1 MISVQPSHRAP
12 AQQVHGNSMHP
23 KVRAV
28 LERGL
33 GTEWTSADVQDLL
46 GLSDRAAHYLF
57 SSGMLHITRYPSKNT
72 TKTIRRTTGL
82 SLLFYLI
89 QNSDEITEDDAQPI
103 IKKVLPLLTNQILE
117 GVVGACKALISARS
131 SLLMAVKPNE
141 APAAA
146 KPAPTPAPKSAAA
159 AASNAPLM
167 QQAELFPAH
176 ETGAPQNHT
185 TTTTP

>member
-72 TKTIRRTTGL
+72 AKTIRRTTGL

-89 QNSDEITEDDAQPI
+89 QNSDEITEEDALTI

-117 GVVGACKALISARS
+117 GVMGACKALINARS
-131 SLLMAVKPNE
+131 SMLVAVKPAAENPKQAE
-141 APAAA
+141 ASTPR
-146 KPAPTPAPKSAAA
+146 PTKADPYAG
-159 AASNAPLM
+159 M
-167 QQAELFPAH
+167 AELFPAH
-176 ETGAPQNHT
+176 ETGAPKN
-185 TTTTP
+185 TTP